1 LINERAIVVVPLFT
15 GYFRGLFMLSR
26 MFLDPVD
33 NDGIRRGNA
42 VAFDI
47 GVLVRESNAGSTC
60 FGGCAA
66 LLPEEHLERW
76 AARTKED

>member
-1 LINERAIVVVPLFT
+1 
-15 GYFRGLFMLSR
+15 MLSR

-33 NDGIRRGNA
+33 NDSIRRGNA

-66 LLPEEHLERW
+66 LLPEEHLELW